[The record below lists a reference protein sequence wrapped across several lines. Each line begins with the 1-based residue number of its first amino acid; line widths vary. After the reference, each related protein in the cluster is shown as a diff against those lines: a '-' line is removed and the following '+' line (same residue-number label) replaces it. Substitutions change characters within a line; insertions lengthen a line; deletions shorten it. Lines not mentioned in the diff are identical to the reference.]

1 MAVKAS
7 AAIGVL
13 ALGGRCVAAGGVIDM
28 QEVPLFSAEFMRI
41 PLLRRRRACPARPAG
56 ARLLTGI
63 AVLALATAVTPA
75 LGQDAQ
81 AQGRTLFNE
90 GVALYN
96 KGDFEAA
103 CPKLEASLKAYAG
116 IGTRGKLAECYEK
129 IGRYASA
136 YAAYREVAQLAT
148 RGGDPAREQVASER
162 AKSLEAKLS
171 YVTVTLPAAND
182 VPGLVIKRNGRELD
196 RSKLGSAEPV
206 DSGNVTIDV
215 SAPGRKTFN
224 GHVAVMQGLS
234 VRFEV
239 PSLVADA
246 PVVPVTPRP
255 SPDRLAPPPPPSPVT
270 DEVAPIVYGGD
281 PPSWQKPLGL
291 VLVGVGV
298 VGVGVGGYFG
308 LAAKSKYNSAFDGG
322 NCDRATKACDPF
334 GQSAIHDAR
343 SKATV
348 STILFGAG
356 AGLAVVGAVV
366 FFTAPSSRSHAL
378 QIAPTTYAGGAGLT
392 VRGLL

>member
-1 MAVKAS
+1 MSNARPWHPR
-7 AAIGVL
+7 L
-13 ALGGRCVAAGGVIDM
+13 LGGI
-28 QEVPLFSAEFMRI
+28 L
-41 PLLRRRRACPARPAG
+41 
-56 ARLLTGI
+56 
-63 AVLALATAVTPA
+63 VLALATSVTPA

-81 AQGRTLFNE
+81 AQGRALFNE

-103 CPKLEASLKAYAG
+103 CPKLEASLKAFAG

-129 IGRYASA
+129 LGRYASA

-148 RGGDPAREQVASER
+148 RSGDPAREQVASER
-162 AKSLEAKLS
+162 AKSLEPKLS
-171 YVTVTLPAAND
+171 YVTVILPPAND

-206 DSGNVTIDV
+206 DAGNVSIDV

-224 GHVAVMQGLS
+224 GHITVTQGLS
-234 VRFEV
+234 ARFEV
-239 PSLVADA
+239 PSLGADT
-246 PVVPVTPRP
+246 PVVPVVVRP
-255 SPDRLAPPPPPSPVT
+255 APAPTAPPAPAA
-270 DEVAPIVYGGD
+270 DEPAPTVYPGDVSRGDVSRGD
-281 PPSWQKPLGL
+281 PPQWQKPLGL
-291 VLVGVGV
+291 VLLGVGV

-308 LAAKSKYNSAFDGG
+308 LAAKSKYDGAFDGG

-334 GQSAIHDAR
+334 GQSAIDDAR

-366 FFTAPSSRSHAL
+366 FFTAPSSRSRAF
-378 QIAPTTYAGGAGLT
+378 QIAPTSYAGGGGLALS
-392 VRGLL
+392 GLL